1 MNNTL
6 TIHQYFRGMRHLKK
20 YSAKDVANVLS
31 ITADDLLAFEN
42 GSKPIT
48 RQQFLLLLYCYFTAK
63 EAKVLYK
70 QFLPLAVEN
79 GEIRR

>member
-1 MNNTL
+1 MSNTL
-6 TIHQYFRGMRHLKK
+6 TIHQYFKGMRHLKK
-20 YSAKDVANVLS
+20 YSAKDVANVLG

-70 QFLPLAVEN
+70 QFVPLAVEG
-79 GEIRR
+79 GEIK